1 MNRFLFISNQDQDK
15 LKRAAKIQFSLSGPK
30 IIYYGTETGLSQGR
44 SVWDISSHGD
54 LQARRPMNWEDPDTD
69 LLAFYRKLLQK

>member
-1 MNRFLFISNQDQDK
+1 
-15 LKRAAKIQFSLSGPK
+15 LSGPK